1 MAGAPNW
8 SHMTYLQLDALHKYY
23 RPEGRLLTVLEG
35 VDLEVAR
42 GELLV
47 LLGPSGCGKSTLL
60 RLVAGIESPDGGQIL
75 LDGLPVRGPGRER
88 TLVFQDGLLF
98 PWLTATEN
106 VAFGLRAMGIGE
118 GERRRRAE
126 RELAR
131 LGLEGF
137 GALYPHQL
145 SLGMRQRVAIARALV
160 LEPDLLLLDEPFAAL
175 DAARRRQLQDDLLT
189 LWRGR
194 SLTTL
199 FVTHSLSEAV
209 LLGDRIA
216 LLSPRPAQV
225 LSLFTLDL
233 PRPRREHPE
242 RLDAW
247 RTRIGEAL
255 SRAAGSSAGRLTLG
269 GGAAMLWHA

>member
-1 MAGAPNW
+1 
-8 SHMTYLQLDALHKYY
+8 MTYLQLERLTKRY
-23 RPEGRLLTVLEG
+23 RPEGRPLTVLE
-35 VDLEVAR
+35 DLDLNVAR

-60 RLVAGIESPDGGQIL
+60 RLVAGIESPDGGRIL
-75 LDGLPVRGPGRER
+75 LDGQPVRGPGRER

-98 PWLTATEN
+98 PWLTASEN
-106 VAFGLRAMGIGE
+106 VAFGLRAMGIAE
-118 GERRRRAE
+118 GERRRRAKE
-126 RELAR
+126 ELGR

-137 GALYPHQL
+137 GGLYPHQL

-160 LEPDLLLLDEPFAAL
+160 LDPELLLLDEPFAAL

-189 LWRGR
+189 VWRGR

-216 LLSPRPAQV
+216 LLSPRPAKV
-225 LSLFTLDL
+225 LSLYTIDL
-233 PRPRREHPE
+233 PRPRGEHPSG
-242 RLDAW
+242 LAAW
-247 RTRIGEAL
+247 RTRIGEEL
-255 SRAAGSSAGRLTLG
+255 SQAV
-269 GGAAMLWHA
+269 GASREPLLDA

>member
-1 MAGAPNW
+1 
-8 SHMTYLQLDALHKYY
+8 MTYLQLDALRKHY
-23 RPEGRLLTVLEG
+23 RPEGRLLTVLKG

-75 LDGLPVRGPGRER
+75 LDGQPVSGPSCER

-106 VAFGLRAMGIGE
+106 VAFGLRAMGIDE
-118 GERRRRAE
+118 EERRRRAE
-126 RELAR
+126 EELVR

-137 GALYPHQL
+137 GGLYPHQL

-160 LEPDLLLLDEPFAAL
+160 LDPDLLLLDEPFAAL

-189 LWRGR
+189 VWRGR

-216 LLSPRPAQV
+216 LLSPRPAKV
-225 LSLFTLDL
+225 LSLYTIDL

-242 RLDAW
+242 GLAAW
-247 RTRIGEAL
+247 RVRIDEEL
-255 SRAAGSSAGRLTLG
+255 VQAAGSINEPLLDA
-269 GGAAMLWHA
+269 

>member
-1 MAGAPNW
+1 
-8 SHMTYLQLDALHKYY
+8 MTYLSLENLHKRYQPD
-23 RPEGRLLTVLEG
+23 RRSLTVLEG
-35 VDLEVAR
+35 LDLDVER
-42 GELLV
+42 GELLM

-60 RLVAGIESPDGGQIL
+60 RLVAGIESPDGGRIL

-88 TLVFQDGLLF
+88 TLVFQEGLLF

-106 VAFGLRAMGIGE
+106 VAFGLRAMGIDE
-118 GERRRRAE
+118 GERHRRGEA
-126 RELAR
+126 ELAR
-131 LGLEGF
+131 LGLDGF

-160 LEPDLLLLDEPFAAL
+160 LDPELLLLDEPFAAL
-175 DAARRRQLQDDLLT
+175 DAARRRQLQDELLT
-189 LWRGR
+189 IWRSR

-216 LLSPRPAQV
+216 LLSPRPAKV
-225 LSLFTLDL
+225 LSLYSIDL

-242 RLDAW
+242 GLAAW
-247 RTRIGEAL
+247 RARIGEEL
-255 SRAAGSSAGRLTLG
+255 IQAAGSPSEPLLDA
-269 GGAAMLWHA
+269 